1 MGFMFGFMRPVVLRQ
16 DREDARKMAAAI
28 ARLLGRTFQFGDLP
42 QDEQTYPP
50 EVGSPFFS

>member
-1 MGFMFGFMRPVVLRQ
+1 MRPVVLRQ